1 MEGNEIMKKMEQI
14 EQTALHGITGLSS
27 LTKDLSSIETIQSI
41 YLYGSRAR
49 GHFEERSDID
59 IAIVCPDANDTVWNS
74 ILQLVESASTLIKID
89 CVRFDNLQ
97 EENSLRQNIIKDG
110 VILYTKGDV
119 MIDPVLDPSIQ
130 EFFQKVE
137 KALKALEVVVQKP
150 MDEDRTKIDATIQR
164 FEFTIELFWKLLKKL
179 LFSKGVS
186 TQYPRDILQQAYA
199 GNLIDDKQV
208 WLKMMNDRN
217 QTSHTYDEDLTNQ
230 IYERIKTY
238 TPVFSKT
245 LLILK
250 SNFYRS

>member
-1 MEGNEIMKKMEQI
+1 
-14 EQTALHGITGLSS
+14 
-27 LTKDLSSIETIQSI
+27 
-41 YLYGSRAR
+41 
-49 GHFEERSDID
+49 
-59 IAIVCPDANDTVWNS
+59 
-74 ILQLVESASTLIKID
+74 
-89 CVRFDNLQ
+89 
-97 EENSLRQNIIKDG
+97 
-110 VILYTKGDV
+110 

-150 MDEDRTKIDATIQR
+150 MDEDRRNIDATIQR

-186 TQYPRDILQQAYA
+186 TQYPRDVLQQAYA
-199 GNLIDDKQV
+199 GNLIDDEQV

-217 QTSHTYDEDLTNQ
+217 QTTHTYDEDLANQ